1 MRRTNSDS
9 NWNEMKM
16 LALRVFL
23 VVATDALCW
32 LPIIFLGI
40 LSISGVDIPP
50 SVFSWTAVF
59 ILPINSVI
67 NPILYTFT
75 SRTMTNAI
83 YSLRNSICHRR
94 QLYRNSSGS
103 TGLTFVARNRET
115 TRREIQSTTPRT
127 VIARISNVV
136 AKWPG
141 SVHDSRIWNECGLS
155 DGFRNETVPGGCH
168 LIGDS
173 GYPYEPWLLTPYL
186 QPRTEAQEAY
196 NRAHK
201 CTRCVVER
209 GIGQLKKRFHVLHGE
224 IRVSPAK
231 TTQFVMICATL
242 HKLCKERNLEL
253 PDQQDIGLQDEIS
266 QTNTTTPSLFCLVE
280 FKMASYTEIIL
291 PTFTSN
297 LNSEQYQGVICPTY
311 LLQE

>member
-1 MRRTNSDS
+1 MTTEMHVTIVKGLRFRSISCLTMLESGRSIYLLMTGVWAVAILLAALPLFGFQYFYNFYGRSGVCLALHITNDRPSGWEYSVFVFLVLNFMLFGIIALNYFLLYKTVRNHKVRMRRTNSDS

-94 QLYRNSSGS
+94 QLYRNSSGCTS
-103 TGLTFVARNRET
+103 CF
-115 TRREIQSTTPRT
+115 
-127 VIARISNVV
+127 
-136 AKWPG
+136 
-141 SVHDSRIWNECGLS
+141 
-155 DGFRNETVPGGCH
+155 F
-168 LIGDS
+168 
-173 GYPYEPWLLTPYL
+173 LL
-186 QPRTEAQEAY
+186 
-196 NRAHK
+196 
-201 CTRCVVER
+201 
-209 GIGQLKKRFHVLHGE
+209 
-224 IRVSPAK
+224 
-231 TTQFVMICATL
+231 
-242 HKLCKERNLEL
+242 
-253 PDQQDIGLQDEIS
+253 
-266 QTNTTTPSLFCLVE
+266 LF
-280 FKMASYTEIIL
+280 
-291 PTFTSN
+291 
-297 LNSEQYQGVICPTY
+297 G
-311 LLQE
+311 